1 MEHANPIQFDTKREN
16 FGRWLLAQK
25 KRDDDIGALARA
37 ALSDPAFPIDGD
49 VKAVSKR
56 LNAVQ
61 ATHEMHVALEEAELD
76 WAAL

>member
-1 MEHANPIQFDTKREN
+1 MEHANPAQFSAKREN

-25 KRDDDIGALARA
+25 KRDDEIGELARA
-37 ALSDPAFPIDGD
+37 AHSDPGFPIDGD

-61 ATHEMHVALEEAELD
+61 ATPEMHVALEEAELD